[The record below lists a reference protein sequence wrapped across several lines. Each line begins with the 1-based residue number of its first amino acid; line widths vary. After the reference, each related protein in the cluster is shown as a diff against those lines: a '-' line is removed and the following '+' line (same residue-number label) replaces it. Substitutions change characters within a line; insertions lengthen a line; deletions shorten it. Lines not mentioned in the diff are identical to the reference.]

1 MMNLLVFGPELFMF
15 FSAAIFLVFS
25 MGSASRPVRD
35 YRMAVLLSGV
45 GLGVCLVSLTAQGDL
60 FAAAYRV
67 DFFSQVFKILL
78 AAGLFLVMYLCG
90 ELKGIASRH
99 HPEFYLLLFT
109 STLALMLL
117 VSGVHL
123 LSMYI
128 ALELSSYCLYILVA
142 LNRDPDMGI
151 EAGVKYFLTGIS
163 ASALMIFGLALLYSA
178 SGTLYVKDL
187 FQVFPGLMDRPMA
200 VIGLLFTLSGFLFKL
215 AVFPFHF
222 WAPDVYQGAANQVAA
237 YIATVSKVAAA
248 AVLIRTVAV
257 SGAANSSLTPVLTMM
272 AVATMTI
279 ANLAALGQKDLKRL
293 LAYSS
298 IAQAGYILI
307 GVLSVGPAG
316 QSGVVFYALA
326 LLLMKLTVFL
336 IVIRVAPDGGGN
348 PAVNDLAGLH
358 QRSPILAL
366 ALMIS
371 LFSLA
376 GIPPFIGFTGKFM
389 IFTAAMQAGHFYLV
403 LAAMINVVISLYYY
417 LFLLKAAYL
426 LPPNE
431 ASAPLQISSLERGI
445 VGFLILLM
453 VGGGLYPA
461 GFITVADATALMLMY
476 P

>member
-1 MMNLLVFGPELFMF
+1 MMSILVFGPELFTL
-15 FSAAIFLVFS
+15 FSAAIFFAFS
-25 MGSASRPVRD
+25 MGPVSRPLRD
-35 YRMAVLLSGV
+35 YRMAVLLSGI
-45 GLGVCLVSLTAQGDL
+45 GLGVCLASLTAQGDL

-90 ELKGIASRH
+90 ELKGISYRH

-109 STLALMLL
+109 STLALMLM

-123 LSMYI
+123 LPMYI

-142 LNRDPDMGI
+142 LNRDRDRGL

-178 SGTLYVKDL
+178 TGTLYVKEL

-200 VIGLLFTLSGFLFKL
+200 LIGLLFTLSGFFFKL

-257 SGAANSSLTPVLTMM
+257 SGAATGSLTPVLTVM

-293 LAYSS
+293 LAFSS

-307 GVLSVGPAG
+307 GVLSVGFAG
-316 QSGVVFYALA
+316 QSGVIFYAPA
-326 LLLMKLTVFL
+326 LLLMKLTAFL
-336 IVIRVAPDGGGN
+336 IVIRVAPDGVEN
-348 PAVNDLAGLH
+348 PAVSDLAGLH

-389 IFTAAMQAGHFYLV
+389 IFAAAMQAGHFYLV
-403 LAAMINVVISLYYY
+403 LVAMINVVISLYYY
-417 LFLLKAAYL
+417 LIVLKAAYL
-426 LPPNE
+426 LPPKE
-431 ASAPLQISSLERGI
+431 ASAPIRISPIERGI
-445 VGFLILLM
+445 VLLLILLM

-461 GFITVADATALMLMY
+461 GLITVADAAALMLMT

>member
-1 MMNLLVFGPELFMF
+1 MMNLLVFGPELFTLL
-15 FSAAIFLVFS
+15 SAAIFLAFS
-25 MGSASRPVRD
+25 MNSASRPVRD
-35 YRMAVLLSGV
+35 YRAAVLLSAI
-45 GLGVCLVSLTAQGDL
+45 GLGVALAAVKSDGDL

-67 DFFSQVFKILL
+67 DFFSQVFKVLL
-78 AAGLFLVMYLCG
+78 AAGLFLVIYLC
-90 ELKGIASRH
+90 EDLKGVSYRH

-142 LNRDPDMGI
+142 LNRDRAMGL

-178 SGTLYVKDL
+178 TGTLYLKDL
-187 FQVFPGLMDRPMA
+187 FQMLPGHMDQPMA
-200 VIGLLFTLSGFLFKL
+200 LIGLLLTLSGFFFKL

-222 WAPDVYQGAANQVAA
+222 WAPDVYQGSANQVAT

-248 AVLIRTVAV
+248 AVLIRTIAV
-257 SGAANSSLTPVLTMM
+257 SGPGHSYLTQVLTVL

-279 ANLAALGQKDLKRL
+279 ANLAALAQKDLKRL

-307 GVLSVGPAG
+307 GVLSVGLAG
-316 QSGVVFYALA
+316 QSGVIFYMLA

-336 IVIRVAPDGGGN
+336 VVIRVSPDGGGN
-348 PAVNDLAGLH
+348 PMVNDLAGLH

-376 GIPPFIGFTGKFM
+376 GIPPFIGFTAKFM
-389 IFTAAMQAGHFYLV
+389 IFTAAMQAGHFLIV
-403 LAAMINVVISLYYY
+403 LLAMINVVISLYYY
-417 LFLLKAAYL
+417 LTMLKAAYL

-431 ASAPLQISSLERGI
+431 ASAPLQISPVERGI
-445 VGFLILLM
+445 VIFLILLM

-461 GFITVADATALMLMY
+461 GFITVADAAALLLMY

>member
-1 MMNLLVFGPELFMF
+1 MMKILLFGPELFTL
-15 FSAAIFLVFS
+15 FSAAVFLAFS
-25 MGSASRPVRD
+25 MGAGPRPVRD
-35 YRMAVLLSGV
+35 YRMAVLLSGI
-45 GLGVCLVSLTAQGDL
+45 GLGVCLAAVKSDGDL
-60 FAAAYRV
+60 FAGAYRV
-67 DFFSQVFKILL
+67 DFFSQVFKVLL
-78 AAGLFLVMYLCG
+78 AAGLFLVMTLCR
-90 ELKGIASRH
+90 ELKGVSFRH

-123 LSMYI
+123 LSMVI
-128 ALELSSYCLYILVA
+128 ALELSSYCLYVLVA
-142 LNRDPDMGI
+142 LNRDRERGL
-151 EAGVKYFLTGIS
+151 EAGLKYFLTGIS

-178 SGTLYVKDL
+178 TGTLYLKDL
-187 FQVFPGLMDRPMA
+187 FQMFPGAMARPMA
-200 VIGLLFTLSGFLFKL
+200 LIGLLLTLSGFFFKL

-222 WAPDVYQGAANQVAA
+222 WAPDVYQGAANQVAT

-257 SGAANSSLTPVLTMM
+257 SGAGNSYLTQVLAIL
-272 AVATMTI
+272 AVATMTV
-279 ANLAALGQKDLKRL
+279 ANLAALVQKDLKRL

-307 GVLSVGPAG
+307 GVLSVGLAG
-316 QSGVVFYALA
+316 QSGVIFYTLA

-336 IVIRVAPDGGGN
+336 VVIRVAPDGRN
-348 PAVNDLAGLH
+348 PSVNDLAGLH
-358 QRSPILAL
+358 VRSPILAL

-376 GIPPFIGFTGKFM
+376 GIPPFIGFTAKFM

-403 LAAMINVVISLYYY
+403 LLAMINVVISLYYY
-417 LFLLKAAYL
+417 LILLKAAYL
-426 LPPNE
+426 LPPGE
-431 ASAPLQISSLERGI
+431 ASAPLHISPVERGI
-445 VGFLILLM
+445 VIFLILLM

-461 GFITVADATALMLMY
+461 GILTVADAAALMLMY

>member
-1 MMNLLVFGPELFMF
+1 MMNIPVFGPELWTL
-15 FSAAIFLVFS
+15 FSVAVFLVFS
-25 MGSASRPVRD
+25 MGSESRPARD
-35 YRMAVLLSGV
+35 YRVAVLLSGM
-45 GLGVCLVSLTAQGDL
+45 GLGVCLVSLTAEGTL

-78 AAGLFLVMYLCG
+78 AAGLFLVMILCRK
-90 ELKGIASRH
+90 LKEISSRH

-123 LSMYI
+123 LSMVI

-142 LNRDPDMGI
+142 LNRNRDSGL
-151 EAGVKYFLTGIS
+151 EAGVTYFLTGIS

-178 SGTLYVKDL
+178 TGTLYVTDL
-187 FQVFPGLMDRPMA
+187 VRVLPGLADRPMV
-200 VIGLLFTLSGFLFKL
+200 VIGLLFTLSGFFFKL

-222 WAPDVYQGAANQVAA
+222 WAPDVYQGAANPVAA
-237 YIATVSKVAAA
+237 YIATVSKVGAA

-257 SGAANSSLTPVLTMM
+257 SGAANGYLTTVL
-272 AVATMTI
+272 AILAIATMTI
-279 ANLAALGQKDLKRL
+279 ANLAALAQKDLKRL

-307 GVLSVGPAG
+307 GVLSVGLAG
-316 QSGVVFYALA
+316 QSGVIFYTLA
-326 LLLMKLTVFL
+326 LLLMKLTAFL

-348 PAVNDLAGLH
+348 PAVSDLAGLH
-358 QRSPILAL
+358 RRSPILAL

-376 GIPPFIGFTGKFM
+376 GIPPFIGFTAKFM
-389 IFTAAMQAGHFYLV
+389 IFTAAMQAGHFGLV
-403 LAAMINVVISLYYY
+403 LVAMINVVISLYYY
-417 LFLLKAAYL
+417 LLVLKAAYL
-426 LPPNE
+426 LPPKDGL
-431 ASAPLQISSLERGI
+431 APIRLSPAERGM
-445 VGFLILLM
+445 VVFLILLM

-461 GFITVADATALMLMY
+461 GFITVADAAALMLMY